1 MRFNFTTLSSFIRN
15 LRQRY
20 KNATGEEA
28 CRIAEWLNN
37 QSDTDLK
44 DAFGATQGQITA
56 LRNRLKANADARKN
70 LLNKT
75 GE

>member
-1 MRFNFTTLSSFIRN
+1 VRFNFTTLSSFIRS
-15 LRQRY
+15 LRERY
-20 KNATGEEA
+20 KSATGEEA
-28 CRIAEWLNN
+28 CRIAHWLNN

-44 DAFGATQGQITA
+44 DAFGATQGQLTA